1 VLLFLYFG
9 YLIGLVAQLL
19 IDGFTKY
26 FNTVNICGITIRLPA
41 LIS

>member
-19 IDGFTKY
+19 IDGFTEY
-26 FNTVNICGITIRLPA
+26 FNTVNICGINHQITSLN
-41 LIS
+41 